1 MTLFEL
7 YFLQFS
13 AIYIILA
20 WAMYLP
26 FRANQPYF
34 GPFYS
39 MAIGAYFTAY
49 ASVNWGWPPWLII
62 ICAVAFCMLFSLVPA
77 FKLAKLG
84 GFPMLI
90 ATLALFFIVQTVAR
104 NVDAFG
110 GRHGLFGIPPLP
122 NDALLGMTYGL
133 LLVVGF
139 FVYRLDHSYIG
150 RALDAV
156 HFDKSVA
163 AAMGINTAKLS
174 VQLQLVA
181 SAIGGLAGVLYAF
194 TFAGV
199 FPEAFGFSLILYG
212 MCILTVGGMYTMWG
226 AIIAAPVLWGV
237 SQVLP
242 DKLKTFAV
250 IIYGA
255 LLIVMLL
262 ARPNGVIDR
271 GAAIA
276 VSRRWKSLFRGS
288 RPDENMK
295 FDGRAVE

>member
-1 MTLFEL
+1 LTLFQL

-39 MAIGAYFTAY
+39 MALGAYFAAY
-49 ASVNWGWPPWLII
+49 ASTNWGWPVWLII
-62 ICAVAFCMLFSLVPA
+62 IAAVAFCILFSLVPA
-77 FKLAKLG
+77 FKLADLG

-90 ATLALFFIVQTVAR
+90 ATLALFFIVQTAVR
-104 NVDAFG
+104 NLDVFG
-110 GRHGLFGIPPLP
+110 GRHGLFGIPPLS
-122 NDALLGMTYGL
+122 NGVLLGTTYAF

-139 FVYRLDHSYIG
+139 IVYRIDHSHVG

-156 HFDKSVA
+156 HFDKNIAS
-163 AAMGINTAKLS
+163 AMGIDTARLS
-174 VQLQLVA
+174 VQLQLTA
-181 SAIGGLAGVLYAF
+181 SAVGGLAGVLYAF
-194 TFAGV
+194 TFNGV
-199 FPEAFGFSLILYG
+199 FPEAFGFNLILYG
-212 MCILTVGGMYTMWG
+212 MTILTVGGMYTMWG
-226 AIIAAPVLWGV
+226 AIIAAPVLWGI

-262 ARPNGVIDR
+262 ARPSGIIDR
-271 GAAIA
+271 GT
-276 VSRRWKSLFRGS
+276 VKSFSRRVKTLFG
-288 RPDENMK
+288 
-295 FDGRAVE
+295 AATA